1 MVAPTGGL
9 DLENASTRGRVV
21 TGVRSALGDGFDGVH
36 FDFEPVGDED
46 PGYLALLDEAGPVVR
61 APWRMLS
68 RSAAHA
74 KPRPGRAAAPEA
86 TERPAARSWA
96 SNG

>member
-1 MVAPTGGL
+1 MAPTGGL

-61 APWRMLS
+61 A
-68 RSAAHA
+68 A
-74 KPRPGRAAAPEA
+74 GRAAFR
-86 TERPAARSWA
+86 TEDLLALTELVARLAAAHR
-96 SNG
+96 